1 MTVLSNAN
9 PAAEEARF
17 ALAAEGA
24 RAERRNRP
32 RHLVLMAGVLL
43 SIAIAYLMTSW
54 SAAGAARERAA
65 SARSTAQDALL
76 TAARL
81 QRVMQA
87 EAGDGGPQ
95 ASEPASLVLSSVEL
109 AGTKA
114 GLANPVPPP
123 ATQIPLKPQGLG
135 TQQLRWSYAVSD
147 ASLTAL
153 LAWVEGAAADVPGL
167 EVHALT
173 LTPEPQNNRWGLK
186 VTFARWERLEAR

>member
-9 PAAEEARF
+9 PAAEDARF

-32 RHLVLMAGVLL
+32 RHLVLMAGLLL
-43 SIAIAYLMTSW
+43 SIAIAFLMTSW
-54 SAAGAARERAA
+54 SAAAAARERAA
-65 SARSTAQDALL
+65 SARSTAEDALL

-87 EAGDGGPQ
+87 DAGGGGPR

-114 GLANPVPPP
+114 GLRNPVPPP
-123 ATQIPLKPQGLG
+123 PPPATSRRQGLG
-135 TQQLRWSYAVSD
+135 TEQLRWTYAVND
-147 ASLTAL
+147 ESLPAL
-153 LAWVEGAAADVPGL
+153 LAWVEQAAADVPGL